1 MYISR
6 YIDIGTFLF
15 LISVSKSEPK
25 VCWSVSAALTGR
37 TYSGLLDST
46 EGSSADEWTQ
56 VQLTVPTNRSDCEL
70 LVAVVINRKSRFN
83 SQLKVVTTFVDKI
96 VQLVPLSFTL
106 WFRRAAGQGK
116 YTFNILMIFNRTPF
130 KSFNSFNFVSV
141 FIWWKKCWI
150 SVFLAIDTFCTK
162 FSCVLLLLLF
172 FLHWTVTEGP
182 VSDSVLTSNHK
193 LHSYKSKSFVLKYD
207 FGHSNK

>member
-15 LISVSKSEPK
+15 LILVSKSEPK

-37 TYSGLLDST
+37 TYSRLLDST

-70 LVAVVINRKSRFN
+70 LVTVVINRTSRFN

-130 KSFNSFNFVSV
+130 KSFIQLILCQFLFDERNAEFLSFWRLIHFVYNSVV
-141 FIWWKKCWI
+141 FYYYC
-150 SVFLAIDTFCTK
+150 C
-162 FSCVLLLLLF
+162 F
-172 FLHWTVTEGP
+172 FFIGQ
-182 VSDSVLTSNHK
+182 
-193 LHSYKSKSFVLKYD
+193 
-207 FGHSNK
+207 